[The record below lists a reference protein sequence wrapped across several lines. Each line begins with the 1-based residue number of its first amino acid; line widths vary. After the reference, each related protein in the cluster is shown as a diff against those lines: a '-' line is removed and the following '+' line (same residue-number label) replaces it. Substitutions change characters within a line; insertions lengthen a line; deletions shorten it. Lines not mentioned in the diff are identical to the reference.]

1 MADIRSSTWSTT
13 AGDNNASPPDG
24 WPEGQS
30 PSSVNNCAREMMAAI
45 KRSWNDDHPVNASTG
60 SNSAYQLV
68 TSASS
73 TAYATGDMYVFRA
86 NHASVGTSTLNVNG
100 IGARIIKKFGNQDT
114 VADDI
119 KANQVVQVAYEPSA
133 DVWQLLTAAFAP
145 NLNDLSDVDLSGG
158 AATGDALIYDGST
171 WSAATAGAQ
180 TIGELSDVSAS
191 SPATSDFLSFDGSV
205 WAPVQLDVAS
215 DVTNGINTAFNVSGS
230 APLYACRAW
239 VSFDGTNAFSPNPS
253 TSAIYASG
261 NVSSITD
268 NDTGNYTVSF
278 STAMPDSNYAWAAH
292 SINVNN
298 GTNYAET
305 IQVFDTT
312 PPLAGSITLRTS
324 TVTSSSSGSPD
335 KDLIVLAIFR

>member
-205 WAPVQLDVAS
+205 WAPVQLDVTS
-215 DVTNGINTAFNVSGS
+215 EINTAFNVSGS

-239 VSFDGTNAFSPNPS
+239 VNFDGTNAFSPNPS
-253 TSAIYASG
+253 TSAIRASG
-261 NVSSITD
+261 NVSSIAD
-268 NDTGNYTVSF
+268 VNTGTYIVSF
-278 STAMPDSNYAWAAH
+278 TTSMPDLNYAVMGMGMLNRRIQYAGQTFDSNSQTISSCAIKNTD
-292 SINVNN
+292 SSTGLQDDECINI
-298 GTNYAET
+298 A
-305 IQVFDTT
+305 VF
-312 PPLAGSITLRTS
+312 R
-324 TVTSSSSGSPD
+324 
-335 KDLIVLAIFR
+335 

>member
-205 WAPVQLDVAS
+205 WAPVQLDVTS
-215 DVTNGINTAFNVSGS
+215 EINTAFNVSGS

-239 VSFDGTNAFSPNPS
+239 VNFDGTRNETNTGASSNG
-253 TSAIYASG
+253 ANVYIRASG
-261 NVSSITD
+261 NVASVLKQNTGKYKITFSQSMP
-268 NDTGNYTVSF
+268 NANYVVIGMGMLNRRVQYQNATFGSGLQIASAF
-278 STAMPDSNYAWAAH
+278 DILNTDSGVTPQDDQA
-292 SINVNN
+292 INL
-298 GTNYAET
+298 A
-305 IQVFDTT
+305 VFC
-312 PPLAGSITLRTS
+312 
-324 TVTSSSSGSPD
+324 
-335 KDLIVLAIFR
+335 

>member
-45 KRSWNDDHPVNASTG
+45 KRAWNDDHPVNESAG
-60 SNSAYQLV
+60 SNSAYTLV

-114 VADDI
+114 IADDI

-133 DVWQLLTAAFAP
+133 DVWQLLTAVEAP
-145 NLNDLSDVDLSGG
+145 NLSDLPDVDLSGG
-158 AATGDALIYDGST
+158 AATGDALIYDGTT

-205 WAPVQLDVAS
+205 WAPVQLDVTS
-215 DVTNGINTAFNVSGS
+215 EINTAFNVSGS

-239 VSFDGTNAFSPNPS
+239 ARFNGS
-253 TSAIYASG
+253 TRVASGSG

-268 NDTGNYTVSF
+268 EGTGQHRITFITS
-278 STAMPDSNYAWAAH
+278 MPDSSYAMSGSGRLSGANFNA
-292 SINVNN
+292 IVTFVT
-298 GTNYAET
+298 GLTTY
-305 IQVFDTT
+305 IQVAT
-312 PPLAGSITLRTS
+312 INTS
-324 TVTSSSSGSPD
+324 GVGIEG
-335 KDLIVLAIFR
+335 DLVCAVVFR

>member
-114 VADDI
+114 IADDI
-119 KANQVVQVAYEPSA
+119 KANQIVQVAYEPSA
-133 DVWQLLTAAFAP
+133 DVWQLLTAVETP
-145 NLNDLSDVDLSGG
+145 NLSDLPDVDLSGG
-158 AATGDALIYDGST
+158 AATGDALIYDGTT

-191 SPATSDFLSFDGSV
+191 SPATSDYLSFDGSV
-205 WAPVQLDVAS
+205 WAPVQLDVESEVKTTLNAS
-215 DVTNGINTAFNVSGS
+215 GT
-230 APLYACRAW
+230 APLYAARAW
-239 VSFDGTNAFSPNPS
+239 VRFVGSNPAS
-253 TSAIYASG
+253 RVGGNIASVTRTGQGAYTIVMSQPPQSSNYAVVTGVSG
-261 NVSSITD
+261 DSVSVVHGILTVSSI
-268 NDTGNYTVSF
+268 GAATVSV
-278 STAMPDSNYAWAAH
+278 TAISRSGTTYDPT
-292 SINVNN
+292 NVH
-298 GTNYAET
+298 
-305 IQVFDTT
+305 V
-312 PPLAGSITLRTS
+312 
-324 TVTSSSSGSPD
+324 V
-335 KDLIVLAIFR
+335 IVGQ

>member
-45 KRSWNDDHPVNASTG
+45 KRSWNDDHPVNESAG
-60 SNSAYQLV
+60 SNSAYTLV

-100 IGARIIKKFGNQDT
+100 VGARIIKKFGNQDT
-114 VADDI
+114 IADDI

-133 DVWQLLTAAFAP
+133 DVWQLLTAVETP
-145 NLNDLSDVDLSGG
+145 NLSDLPDVDLSGG
-158 AATGDALIYDGST
+158 AATGDALIYDGTT

-191 SPATSDFLSFDGSV
+191 SPATSDYLSFDGSV
-205 WAPVQLDVAS
+205 WAPVQLDVESEVKTTLNAS
-215 DVTNGINTAFNVSGS
+215 GT
-230 APLYACRAW
+230 APLYAARAW
-239 VSFDGTNAFSPNPS
+239 VRFVGSNPATRVGGNIASVTRTTTGTYKIVMTNPPQS
-253 TSAIYASG
+253 T
-261 NVSSITD
+261 
-268 NDTGNYTVSF
+268 NYTAV
-278 STAMPDSNYAWAAH
+278 
-292 SINVNN
+292 
-298 GTNYAET
+298 GTT
-305 IQVFDTT
+305 FV
-312 PPLAGSITLRTS
+312 
-324 TVTSSSSGSPD
+324 SGSTIVTGILTIESMGAATVGITTRNSAGTLYDPVNVC
-335 KDLIVLAIFR
+335 LIVVGE

>member
-45 KRSWNDDHPVNASTG
+45 KRAWNDDHPVNESAG
-60 SNSAYQLV
+60 SNSAYTLV

-114 VADDI
+114 IADDI

-205 WAPVQLDVAS
+205 WAPVQLDVTS
-215 DVTNGINTAFNVSGS
+215 EINTAFNVSGS

-239 VSFDGTNAFSPNPS
+239 VNFDGTGTVS
-253 TSAIYASG
+253 IREDG

-268 NDTGNYTVSF
+268 NGTGDYTVNF
-278 STAMPDSNYAWAAH
+278 ATAMPD
-292 SINVNN
+292 
-298 GTNYAET
+298 TNYSTVGGAIRNISDNNFALSFPYAST
-305 IQVFDTT
+305 YSTT
-312 PPLAGSITLRTS
+312 AVRVRTS
-324 TVTSSSSGSPD
+324 LSSGPTIYEDAAS
-335 KDLIVLAIFR
+335 VFLAVHR

>member
-13 AGDNNASPPDG
+13 ASGNDASPPDG

-45 KRSWNDDHPVNASTG
+45 KRAWNDDHPVNESAG
-60 SNSAYQLV
+60 SNSAYTLV

-114 VADDI
+114 IADDI

-205 WAPVQLDVAS
+205 WAPVQLDVTS
-215 DVTNGINTAFNVSGS
+215 EINTAFNVSGS

-239 VSFDGTNAFSPNPS
+239 VNFDGTNAFSPNPS
-253 TSAIYASG
+253 TSAIRASG
-261 NVSSITD
+261 NVSSIAD
-268 NDTGNYTVSF
+268 VNTGTYIVSF
-278 STAMPDSNYAWAAH
+278 TTSMPDLNYAVMGMGMLNRRIQYAGQTFDSNSQTISCCAIKNTD
-292 SINVNN
+292 SSTGLQDDECINI
-298 GTNYAET
+298 A
-305 IQVFDTT
+305 VF
-312 PPLAGSITLRTS
+312 R
-324 TVTSSSSGSPD
+324 
-335 KDLIVLAIFR
+335 

>member
-45 KRSWNDDHPVNASTG
+45 KRSWNDDHPVNESAG
-60 SNSAYQLV
+60 SNSAYTLV

-119 KANQVVQVAYEPSA
+119 KANQIVQVAYEPSA
-133 DVWQLLTAAFAP
+133 DVWQLLTAVETP
-145 NLNDLSDVDLSGG
+145 NLSDLPDVDLSGG
-158 AATGDALIYDGST
+158 AATGDALIYDGTT

-191 SPATSDFLSFDGSV
+191 SPATSDYLSFDGSV
-205 WAPVQLDVAS
+205 WAPVQLDVESEVKTTLNAS
-215 DVTNGINTAFNVSGS
+215 GT
-230 APLYACRAW
+230 APLYAARAW
-239 VSFDGTNAFSPNPS
+239 VRFVGSNPAS
-253 TSAIYASG
+253 RVGGNIASVTRTSQGA
-261 NVSSITD
+261 
-268 NDTGNYTVSF
+268 YTIVMSEPPQ
-278 STAMPDSNYAWAAH
+278 SSNYAVVTGVSGDSASVVHGLLTVSSVGAA
-292 SINVNN
+292 
-298 GTNYAET
+298 
-305 IQVFDTT
+305 
-312 PPLAGSITLRTS
+312 
-324 TVTSSSSGSPD
+324 TVSVTAISRSGSTYDPTNVHVV
-335 KDLIVLAIFR
+335 IVGE